1 MFKVFGFQHHII
13 FYENSMLKKKGG
25 GVKFKFLEKKT
36 ATRAVD
42 FR

>member
-1 MFKVFGFQHHII
+1 MFKAFGFHHHII
-13 FYENSMLKKKGG
+13 FMKTACLRKRG

>member
-1 MFKVFGFQHHII
+1 VCFWVCVGCCGGR
-13 FYENSMLKKKGG
+13 LK
-25 GVKFKFLEKKT
+25 EKKT